1 MAENYIDNDRF
12 HQLILKY
19 HERKKENPKE
29 RIPEEAGKMIIMM
42 ANRLA
47 TRYVFNNYTFK
58 EEMIN
63 DAILRAVEIFDNYD
77 PIKYDKPFA
86 YFTLVMWRTF
96 LQRIQKEKQER
107 TKREKLVMVDEIF
120 SLQEGD
126 DCAINRDS
134 LLQDYVFNSYD
145 E

>member
-1 MAENYIDNDRF
+1 MAENYIDNDKF
-12 HQLILKY
+12 HELILKY
-19 HERKKENPKE
+19 HEKKKVNPKE

-58 EEMIN
+58 EEMVN
-63 DAILRAVEIFDNYD
+63 DAILRAIEIFDNYD

-107 TKREKLVMVDEIF
+107 TKREKLIMVDEIF

-126 DCAINRDS
+126 DCTISRDS

>member
-1 MAENYIDNDRF
+1 MAENYIDNDKF
-12 HQLILKY
+12 HRLILKY
-19 HERKKENPKE
+19 HEKKKVNPKE

-58 EEMIN
+58 EEMVS
-63 DAILRAVEIFDNYD
+63 DAILRAIEIFDNYD

-107 TKREKLVMVDEIF
+107 TKREKLIMVDEIF